1 MMTEFE
7 AEVVCICGGL
17 CTKCPYSVG
26 GVGIAPREIGSV
38 CELASKE
45 AIRLRESGAIPKHM
59 ASHYSWLLSES
70 FFTYAEGEI

>member
-7 AEVVCICGGL
+7 AEVVCVCSRL
-17 CTKCPYSVG
+17 CTNCPYSVG
-26 GVGIAPREIGSV
+26 GTGIALRDIGNV

-45 AIRLRESGAIPKHM
+45 AIRLRESGTISKHM
-59 ASHYSWLLSES
+59 TSHYSWLLSEA

>member
-7 AEVVCICGGL
+7 AEVVCICSGL
-17 CTKCPYSVG
+17 CTSCPYSVG
-26 GVGIAPREIGSV
+26 GTDIALRDIGCV

-45 AIRLRESGAIPKHM
+45 AIRLRESGAIPKSM
-59 ASHYSWLLSES
+59 ASHYSWLLSEA